1 MDFGSLLTRK
11 RWQIALLVCAA
22 ITVSYF
28 DRQTLPV
35 AVRHIANDIPIP
47 DEKYA
52 HLGTFFL
59 LTYGLMYIIGG
70 KLIDVLG
77 TRLGFLLIMLFW
89 SMACASHGLATSFAM
104 LAGSRLLL
112 GIGEGGG
119 FPAATKAVAE
129 WFPVRERSTAM
140 GIINAGTA
148 VGGILAPPAIAA
160 VLLHFRWPW
169 VFYFSGAAGLLW
181 TVWWARAYYPPA
193 RHPRLSAAERAELEE
208 VTSTRMERNQP
219 GIPWLNLLR
228 YRQVWG
234 LVIAKFLGD
243 AVWYFISLWLPKYLM
258 DTRGYDIKQVGYF
271 AWIPWAAAGV
281 GCLVIGSFSSL
292 LVKRG
297 LSLNKARKIAIGIS
311 VSVMPCLLLVPLSSN
326 FLVIVP
332 FAIGYFGQQAWSTL
346 LMTLPADIFPRRA
359 VGAVAGL
366 VGFGGAMGGIVFGEL
381 AGQMLK
387 YGAGYA
393 PIFALAGTL
402 HIISFFVVLLFIRD
416 VRPLEIDT
424 LRQKSLDMS
433 HGAAR

>member
-1 MDFGSLLTRK
+1 MDIRAFLTRR

-35 AVRHIANDIPIP
+35 AVRHITNDIPIP

-59 LTYGLMYIIGG
+59 ITYGLMYIVGG

-77 TRLGFLLIMLFW
+77 TRLGFLSIMVFW
-89 SMACASHGLATSFAM
+89 SLACASHGFATSFAM
-104 LAGSRLLL
+104 LAASRLLL
-112 GIGEGGG
+112 GVGEGGG

-160 VLLHFRWPW
+160 ILLRFRWPW

-181 TVWWARAYYPPA
+181 TVWWVRAYYPPA
-193 RHPRLSAAERAELEE
+193 RHPRLSAVERTEIEE
-208 VTSTRMERNQP
+208 VWTSRAPQDEP
-219 GIPWLNLLR
+219 GIRWLHLFR
-228 YRQVWG
+228 YKQVWG

-258 DTRGYDIKQVGYF
+258 DTRGFDIKQVGYF

-292 LVKRG
+292 LLKRG
-297 LSLNKARKIAIGIS
+297 WSLNLARKIAIGIS
-311 VSVMPCLLLVPLSSN
+311 VSVMPCLLFVPVSSN
-326 FLVIVP
+326 LLVIVP

-346 LMTLPADIFPRRA
+346 IMTLPADLFPRRA

-366 VGFGGAMGGIVFGEL
+366 VGCGGAMGGIAFGEL

-387 YGAGYA
+387 HGTGYA
-393 PIFALAGTL
+393 PIFGLASAL
-402 HIISFFVVLLFIRD
+402 HILSFFVILLFIRN
-416 VRPLEIDT
+416 VRPLVFEG
-424 LRQKSLDMS
+424 LHQKSLDIA
-433 HGAAR
+433 HRGA

>member
-1 MDFGSLLTRK
+1 MDMKAILTRR
-11 RWQIALLVCAA
+11 RWQLALLVCAA
-22 ITVSYF
+22 ITISYF

-35 AVRHIANDIPIP
+35 AVKYITSDIPIP

-59 LTYGLMYIIGG
+59 LTYGFMYIVGG
-70 KLIDVLG
+70 KLIDTLG

-89 SMACASHGLATSFAM
+89 SVACASHGFATSFAM
-104 LAGSRLLL
+104 LAASRLLL
-112 GIGEGGG
+112 GVGEGGG

-129 WFPVRERSTAM
+129 WFPAHERSTAM

-160 VLLHFRWPW
+160 ILLHFRWPW

-181 TVWWARAYYPPA
+181 TLWWASAYYPPA
-193 RHPRLSAAERAELEE
+193 RHPRLSALERTELKE
-208 VTSTRMERNQP
+208 VMTVQAAQNEPAIR
-219 GIPWLNLLR
+219 WLHLLR
-228 YRQVWG
+228 YQQVWG
-234 LVIAKFLGD
+234 LVLAKFLGD

-281 GCLVIGSFSSL
+281 GCLLIGSFSSFL
-292 LVKRG
+292 LKRG
-297 LSLNKARKIAIGIS
+297 LSLNLARKIAIGIS
-311 VSVMPCLLLVPLSSN
+311 VSVMPCLWLVTVSSN
-326 FLVIVP
+326 LLVIVP

-346 LMTLPADIFPRRA
+346 LMTLPADLFPRRA

-366 VGFGGAMGGIVFGEL
+366 VGCGGALGGIAFGEL

-387 YGAGYA
+387 HGAGYA
-393 PIFALAGTL
+393 PIFVLAGTL
-402 HIISFFVVLLFIRD
+402 HIISCFVILFFIRD
-416 VRPLEIDT
+416 VRPLAIAAGY
-424 LRQKSLDMS
+424 QKSLDLS
-433 HGAAR
+433 HRDA

>member
-1 MDFGSLLTRK
+1 MDIKSLLTRR

-35 AVRHIANDIPIP
+35 AVRHITSDIPIP

-59 LTYGLMYIIGG
+59 ITYGLMYIIGG
-70 KLIDVLG
+70 KLIDALG
-77 TRLGFLLIMLFW
+77 TRLGFLSIMVFW
-89 SMACASHGLATSFAM
+89 SLACASHGLAASFAM
-104 LAGSRLLL
+104 LAASRLLL
-112 GIGEGGG
+112 GVGEGGG

-160 VLLHFRWPW
+160 ILLHFHWPW

-181 TVWWARAYYPPA
+181 TVWWVRAYYPPA
-193 RHPRLSAAERAELEE
+193 RHPRLSAVERTEIEE
-208 VTSTRMERNQP
+208 VWTTRTPQDEPSIR
-219 GIPWLNLLR
+219 WLHLFR
-228 YRQVWG
+228 YKQVWG

-281 GCLVIGSFSSL
+281 GCLMIGSFSSL
-292 LVKRG
+292 LLKRG
-297 LSLNKARKIAIGIS
+297 LSLNLARKIAIGIS
-311 VSVMPCLLLVPLSSN
+311 VSVMPCLLFVPISSN
-326 FLVIVP
+326 LLVIVP

-346 LMTLPADIFPRRA
+346 IMTLPADLFPRSA

-366 VGFGGAMGGIVFGEL
+366 VGFGGAMGGIAFGEL

-387 YGAGYA
+387 HGTGYA
-393 PIFALAGTL
+393 PIFGLAGTL
-402 HIISFFVVLLFIRD
+402 HILSFFVILLFIRN
-416 VRPLEIDT
+416 VRPLAFEGWHH
-424 LRQKSLDMS
+424 KSVDLS
-433 HGAAR
+433 HRGA